1 MPRFQ
6 NGSLKRVKRAQ
17 GEAWVLRYRTRR
29 LTDGKWVE
37 ATPILVG
44 SLTELRSE
52 EAAWKKVKALNINVN
67 QSKRRSSAPITFGE
81 LAKNYLA
88 NEIPIDCTD
97 SSAPKDDTTATTYR
111 RYLNRWVLPRWEK
124 SVALVVEPLEVE
136 QWLKELGKRHKL
148 QNPTR
153 AKIREVMNLLYRH
166 GIRYGLLPRDEDS
179 NPIKWVRQSSKSNF
193 EPVILTLPQVLAI
206 MENLDLRM
214 RTLVLLDAST
224 GLRISEMIALL
235 WRDVDWERHCIYVRR
250 KYVYG
255 KYGPPKSRAS
265 KAPVPLHPILAAHLQ
280 IWRSETPYARDSNL
294 IFPSFRLKGQKPP
307 AANMLVSDHLR
318 PAARKAGIEA
328 PPRSFGFHTFR
339 RTLASVLVGNKVDP
353 KVVQEVLR
361 HQGIGPT
368 LELYAKTIT
377 ANKIEAQGM
386 FLDMLF
392 ASRPQEPEPSQQA
405 VQLETMAMATEV
417 LQ

>member
-1 MPRFQ
+1 VPRFQ

-44 SLTELRSE
+44 SVTELRSE
-52 EAAWKKVKALNINVN
+52 EAAWRKVESLNINLN
-67 QSKRRSSAPITFGE
+67 QPRATTAGPVAFGE
-81 LAKNYLA
+81 LARNYLA
-88 NEIPIDCTD
+88 NELADDQSD
-97 SSAPKDDTTATTYR
+97 STAPKDRTTAITYR
-111 RYLNRWVLPRWEK
+111 RYLNRWILPRWE
-124 SVALVVEPLEVE
+124 SVIALAIEPLEVE
-136 QWLKELGKRHKL
+136 QWLKLLGNRHKL
-148 QNPTR
+148 ANPTR
-153 AKIREVMNLLYRH
+153 AKIREVMNLIYRH

-179 NPIKWVRQSSKSNF
+179 NPIRWARQSSKSNF

-235 WRDVDWERHCIYVRR
+235 WKDVDWQRQCIYVRR

-280 IWRSETPYARDSNL
+280 IWRSETPYARDSDL
-294 IFPSFRLKGQKPP
+294 IFPSFRLKGRKPP

-318 PAARKAGIEA
+318 PAAEKAGIDA
-328 PPRSFGFHTFR
+328 PPRAFGFHTFR

-392 ASRPQEPEPSQQA
+392 ASMPPGAEPSEKPA
-405 VQLETMAMATEV
+405 QLETMAMATEV